1 MKKLSLLSLLVMPLM
16 LIGAFV
22 LPGCASTS
30 EHVSSTG
37 ASGQRLWAQNC
48 SRCHNSRSPS
58 DYNNTQWDVAMLHMR
73 LRANLTAEE
82 HLKIQ
87 RFIQSGD

>member
-1 MKKLSLLSLLVMPLM
+1 MKKLSLLVMPLM
-16 LIGAFV
+16 LIAVVV
-22 LPGCASTS
+22 LPGCTSTS
-30 EHVSSTG
+30 EHVSSSTG

-73 LRANLTAEE
+73 IRANLTAEE
-82 HLKIQ
+82 HVKIQ
-87 RFIQSGD
+87 RFLQEGE